1 VKKKKKKKKSKSS
14 DDPIDFDA
22 VRFAMRFG
30 FDATTGFGIP
40 QKSDSDLRE
49 REGNAVTGVWVGICV
64 PQKKK

>member
-1 VKKKKKKKKSKSS
+1 
-14 DDPIDFDA
+14 
-22 VRFAMRFG
+22 MGFG

-64 PQKKK
+64 PQKKNKRENVFFVDKIRGQKMRKKPFL

>member
-1 VKKKKKKKKSKSS
+1 
-14 DDPIDFDA
+14 
-22 VRFAMRFG
+22 MRFG

-64 PQKKK
+64 PQKKNKRENVFLWTKFGTEDEKKAFLMTQL